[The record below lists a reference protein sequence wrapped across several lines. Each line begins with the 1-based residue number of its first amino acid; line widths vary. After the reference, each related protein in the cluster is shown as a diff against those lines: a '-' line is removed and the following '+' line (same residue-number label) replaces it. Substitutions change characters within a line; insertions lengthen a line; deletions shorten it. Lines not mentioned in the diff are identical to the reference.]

1 MLISSRITVLLFL
14 FVTSLS
20 VLSLACKL
28 DKAEIVKI
36 LGSLHVVPVAS
47 GFSSSLL
54 SKANGGIG
62 VSNVLPSERSNRN
75 FPLNKDKK
83 NAFFI
88 AFAYLVGKTGC
99 CLS

>member
-1 MLISSRITVLLFL
+1 MLISIRITLSFLKVHKYVLLFL
-14 FVTSLS
+14 FVTSFS
-20 VLSLACKL
+20 VLSLAFKL

-36 LGSLHVVPVAS
+36 LESLHVVPEVS

-75 FPLNKDKK
+75 LPLNKDKK
-83 NAFFI
+83 QPFLLRSLI
-88 AFAYLVGKTGC
+88 
-99 CLS
+99 

>member
-1 MLISSRITVLLFL
+1 MLFL
-14 FVTSLS
+14 FVTSFS

-36 LGSLHVVPVAS
+36 LGSLHVVPEAS

-75 FPLNKDKK
+75 LPLNKDKK
-83 NAFFI
+83 QPFLLRSFI
-88 AFAYLVGKTGC
+88 
-99 CLS
+99 